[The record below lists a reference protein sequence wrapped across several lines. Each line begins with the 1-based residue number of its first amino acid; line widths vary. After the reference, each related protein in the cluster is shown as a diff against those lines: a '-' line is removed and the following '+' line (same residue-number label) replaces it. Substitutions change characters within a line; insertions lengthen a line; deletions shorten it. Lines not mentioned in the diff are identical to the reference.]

1 MEKVRTQKNKEKGN
15 GEGTSYINK
24 KTGLLIG
31 QYVVD
36 GKRKSVY
43 QKKKEKKTDFK
54 KRFTKIINSLNEG
67 SYIGKSNETLYEI
80 LEQHIN
86 QKHIDGITSDNS
98 FRKDKETLKEIEDTC
113 KDFIYKPIQKVS
125 IEDIEKDKIFI
136 RRYSQSVVD
145 KIWALLKK
153 GFKLAYSR
161 RKINF
166 NIMEEETLSKP
177 ISEKETIQI
186 EALDEKELN
195 KLNLILDSKEK
206 NHKYRDIVKLQL
218 ETGMRIGE
226 VLARSVSDIDLN
238 KKTMLIHNTLTSD
251 NNGKTILGEHTKTY
265 DKKTGIDHGKRIIIM
280 NNNVLQIVK
289 KQINNNV
296 TNIYGLLFWDY
307 EKNTFI
313 SYSEINSWLKRI
325 NEKYKITSKRFSTH
339 ILRHTRITEMRK
351 SGMDMKAI
359 QYLVGHVEGS
369 KITDNVYTTLTPEF
383 LEQELKKIN

>member
-15 GEGTSYINK
+15 GEGTIYINK

-153 GFKLAYSR
+153 GFKLAFSR

-166 NIMEEETLSKP
+166 NIIKLNYDLHILTFYHIYYINLFV
-177 ISEKETIQI
+177 TIQYSI
-186 EALDEKELN
+186 K
-195 KLNLILDSKEK
+195 
-206 NHKYRDIVKLQL
+206 
-218 ETGMRIGE
+218 
-226 VLARSVSDIDLN
+226 VSQP
-238 KKTMLIHNTLTSD
+238 KC
-251 NNGKTILGEHTKTY
+251 
-265 DKKTGIDHGKRIIIM
+265 
-280 NNNVLQIVK
+280 
-289 KQINNNV
+289 
-296 TNIYGLLFWDY
+296 
-307 EKNTFI
+307 
-313 SYSEINSWLKRI
+313 
-325 NEKYKITSKRFSTH
+325 
-339 ILRHTRITEMRK
+339 
-351 SGMDMKAI
+351 
-359 QYLVGHVEGS
+359 
-369 KITDNVYTTLTPEF
+369 
-383 LEQELKKIN
+383 